1 MTTEDRML
9 KHYIL
14 KRLQYLQTLNKKN
27 LNKAKETKGPMKA
40 TPSKKMRLNNATTDA
55 NTTSLEADKKGQ

>member
-1 MTTEDRML
+1 M
-9 KHYIL
+9 
-14 KRLQYLQTLNKKN
+14 QTLNKKN